1 MLRIVLYAISRPR
14 CSIPRVYRGSP
25 RCLSNTVSVRVR
37 PLRYAVPWKVGV
49 LLGFGVMGGV
59 SLTAIKYFKWDR
71 TSNCQSQVTSD
82 PVLNVMA
89 AEKTVYQFG
98 MIQRLHLAARFVYLC
113 IIFTPAVTLYL
124 LSQLF
129 GSSSLAKSSWNWI
142 LFTLESAG
150 PAFIKLGQ
158 WASTRRDLFPD
169 DFCATLSALH
179 LNCHPHS
186 WAETEQLMEA
196 NFGPNWQ
203 DTLDIEDHTPIGCGC
218 VAQVYRG
225 RLYHHGDEAVEPA
238 GGSVSISSGN
248 RMIRALEADEM
259 VSSVGESTTQGG
271 DITVDDVRGQPVAV
285 KVLHPNIEEKME
297 QDIFLMKYIASWI
310 DFVFPAVYW
319 VALTECV
326 DEFSIIMEK
335 QVSLLLPFLPGSG
348 SPLGT

>member
-1 MLRIVLYAISRPR
+1 MLRTVLCAISRPR
-14 CSIPRVYRGSP
+14 CSLPSVYRKSP
-25 RCLSNTVSVRVR
+25 RCLSNTVSVRVG
-37 PLRYAVPWKVGV
+37 PWRYAVPWKVGV

-71 TSNCQSQVTSD
+71 TSNCQSQVAFDPTSS
-82 PVLNVMA
+82 VMA
-89 AEKTVYQFG
+89 AEKTVHQFG
-98 MIQRLHLAARFVYLC
+98 VIQRLHLAARFMYLC
-113 IIFTPAVTLYL
+113 VIFTPAATLYL

-129 GSSSLAKSSWNWI
+129 GSDALANISWNWI
-142 LFTLESAG
+142 VSALQSAG

-179 LNCHPHS
+179 LSCHPHP
-186 WAETEQLMEA
+186 WAETQRLMEA

-203 DTLDIEDHTPIGCGC
+203 DTLDIKDRTPIGCGC

-225 RLYHHGDEAVEPA
+225 RLYRHGDEPVEPA
-238 GGSVSISSGN
+238 SGNVSIASGD
-248 RMIRALEADEM
+248 RMIRAMEGGEM
-259 VSSVGESTTQGG
+259 VGGEMADVTATAKGE
-271 DITVDDVRGQPVAV
+271 DITTDDARGQPVAV
-285 KVLHPNIEEKME
+285 KVLHPNIEERME

-310 DFVFPAVYW
+310 DLVYPAVYW

-335 QVSLLLPFLPGSG
+335 QVGVF
-348 SPLGT
+348 